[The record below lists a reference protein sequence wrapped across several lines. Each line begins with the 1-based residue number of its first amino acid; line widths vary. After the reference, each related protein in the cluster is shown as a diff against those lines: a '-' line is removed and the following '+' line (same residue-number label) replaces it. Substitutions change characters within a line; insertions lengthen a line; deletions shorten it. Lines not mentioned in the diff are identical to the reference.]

1 MEHDENMAE
10 SGLTVRIDAALAE
23 RLRARAEAAGLS
35 VEAYALDIP
44 QRDVDPPGVKDTEA
58 RWDEAPARVP
68 SGNGFGEDDEA
79 YADELDRICQET
91 LRTGGVPWE
100 KVEARLRTLGKPR

>member
-1 MEHDENMAE
+1 MSDDDLI
-10 SGLTVRIDAALAE
+10 LTLDAALAE
-23 RLRARAEAAGLS
+23 RLRIRAEAAGLS
-35 VEAYALDIP
+35 VEAYAHDIL
-44 QRDVDPPGVKDTEA
+44 RRNVDPPGVEDTEA
-58 RWDEAPARVP
+58 RWDGAPARVP

-100 KVEARLRTLGKPR
+100 QVEARLRTLGKPR